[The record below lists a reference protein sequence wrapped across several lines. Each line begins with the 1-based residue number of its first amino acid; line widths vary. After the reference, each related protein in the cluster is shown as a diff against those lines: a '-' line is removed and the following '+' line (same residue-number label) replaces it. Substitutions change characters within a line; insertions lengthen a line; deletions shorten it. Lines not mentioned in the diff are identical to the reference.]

1 MSKGMTILYKVHN
14 GLYVNMTNRCD
25 CRCTFCLRNDRE
37 TVGESSTLWL
47 EREPSVEE
55 IKNEFAKFNLKE
67 YEEVVFCGF
76 GEPTERFFDMLE
88 VAEFVKKTYGK
99 KIRLNTNGHGNL
111 LYEKDIIPR
120 MEGLIDTISI
130 SLNTPNEERYNEIVR
145 SKFGDKAYQA
155 TLQFAEEAKKYI
167 PNVVLTT
174 VKTTI
179 TEEEE
184 EQCRQICERLGVT
197 YRIRAFE

>member
-14 GLYVNMTNRCD
+14 GLYVNLTNRCD

-55 IKNEFAKFNLKE
+55 IKNEFAKFNLE
-67 YEEVVFCGF
+67 EFEEVVFCGF

-111 LYEKDIIPR
+111 SHETNIIPK

-130 SLNTPNEERYNEIVR
+130 SLNTPNEERYHEIVR
-145 SKFGDKAYQA
+145 SRFGDKAYSA
-155 TLQFAEEAKKYI
+155 TLEFAREAKNYV

-184 EQCRQICERLGVT
+184 EQCRKICEELGVT

>member
-14 GLYVNMTNRCD
+14 GLYVNMTNKCD
-25 CRCTFCLRNDRE
+25 CRCVFCLRNEKE
-37 TVGESSTLWL
+37 TVGESDTLWL

-55 IKNEFAKFNLKE
+55 VKNEFAKFNLEE

-76 GEPTERFFDMLE
+76 GEPTERFEDMLE
-88 VAEFVKKTYGK
+88 VAEYVKKTYGK
-99 KIRLNTNGHGNL
+99 NIRLNTNGHGNL
-111 LYEKDIIPR
+111 SHEKNIIPK
-120 MEGLIDTISI
+120 MKGLIDTISI
-130 SLNTPNEERYNEIVR
+130 SLNTPNEKRYNEIVR
-145 SKFGDKAYQA
+145 SRFGDKAYQA
-155 TLQFAEEAKKYI
+155 TLEFAKEAKNYI
-167 PNVVLTT
+167 PNVILTT

-184 EQCRQICERLGVT
+184 EECRRICENMGVT

>member
-14 GLYVNMTNRCD
+14 GLYVNITNRCD
-25 CRCTFCLRNDRE
+25 CSCTFCLRNEKE

-55 IKNEFAKFNLKE
+55 IKNEFAKFNLDE

-76 GEPTERFFDMLE
+76 GEPTARFDDMLE
-88 VAEFVKKTYGK
+88 VAKFVKETYGK
-99 KIRLNTNGHGNL
+99 SIRVNTNGHGNL
-111 LYEKDIIPR
+111 LNKNNILPKMKGI
-120 MEGLIDTISI
+120 IDTVSI
-130 SLNTPNEERYNEIVR
+130 SLNTPDEKRYHEIVR
-145 SKFGDKAYQA
+145 SRFGPKAYEA
-155 TLQFAEEAKKYI
+155 TLMFAEQAKEYI

-184 EQCRQICERLGVT
+184 EQCRKICERLGVT